1 MLSQSMAHPGII
13 RDLEGRVPHVHLKEG
28 EVAKYVLLPGPP
40 ERARLTASMFDDA
53 KEMGFHREYL
63 SFMGTYRGIDVSV
76 VSTGMGVFSAVTAV
90 EELAAIG
97 GNTFIRIG
105 SCATYQKEIRLG
117 DNIIATAC
125 IRDEGCTLEFA
136 PLAFPAV
143 PDLGVM
149 ISLIESA
156 KEIGATYHTGVIRT
170 CENFYLRN
178 RSPALNEQYAKLGAV
193 ALEMELSAILMAS
206 IDLGKRA
213 GGILTVGSNL
223 VTAENRYKGQRIK
236 DFDIGEKKMIQIALE
251 AIKKLDSA

>member
-1 MLSQSMAHPGII
+1 MAHPGMV
-13 RDLEGRVPHVHLKEG
+13 RDSEGRVPHVYLKEG
-28 EVAKYVLLPGPP
+28 EVSRYVLLPGSP

-63 SFMGTYRGIDVSV
+63 SFTGTYQGTDVSV

-97 GNTFIRIG
+97 ADTFIRIG
-105 SCATYQKEIRLG
+105 SCATYQKEINLG
-117 DNIIATAC
+117 DNIIATGC

-143 PDLGVM
+143 PDLEVM
-149 ISLIESA
+149 TSLIESA
-156 KEIGATYHTGVIRT
+156 KEVGATYHTGVVRT
-170 CENFYLRN
+170 CENFYLRD

-223 VTAENRYKGQRIK
+223 VTTENRYKGQRIK
-236 DFDIGEKKMIQIALE
+236 EFDTGEKNMIRTALE
-251 AIKKLDSA
+251 TIKKLDSI